1 MNDKLKLIVIA
12 GPTAVGKTDLSI
24 KLALDLD
31 CEIISADSRQFYKE
45 MNIGTAKPAPEL
57 LNMVQHHFINHKS
70 IHDYYSAARFEVDVI
85 DFLGLYNRKCVIMVG
100 GSGLYIK
107 AVCEG
112 IDEMPG
118 PDLSLRNAL
127 QKRLEEDGLKKLAKE
142 LKILDLDSWRSIDIQ
157 NPNRVIRALEVI
169 HQTDKKYSEL
179 KKSKKKDRNFDILK
193 IGLDMPREDL
203 FNRINDRVDAMI
215 DQGLLDEVKSLEVW
229 KNKTALQTVGYSEFF
244 NYLAGEYDFKEAV
257 RLFKRNTRRY
267 AKRQL
272 TWFRKDKDIHW
283 FLPNAYTSIKSL
295 INSFIHS

>member
-1 MNDKLKLIVIA
+1 LNDKLKLIVIA

-45 MNIGTAKPAPEL
+45 MDIGTAKPAPEQL
-57 LNMVQHHFINHKS
+57 KMVQHHFINHKS
-70 IHDYYSAARFEVDVI
+70 IYDYYSAGRFEADVI
-85 DFLGLYNRKCVIMVG
+85 DFLDHYKREIVIIVG

-112 IDEMPG
+112 IDAMPG
-118 PDLSLRNAL
+118 PDLRLRNAL

-142 LKILDLDSWRSIDIQ
+142 LKMLDLDSWRSIDIQ

-169 HQTDKKYSEL
+169 HQTGKKYSEL
-179 KKSKKKDRNFDILK
+179 KFSKKKNRNFDILK
-193 IGLDMPREDL
+193 IGLDMPRQDL
-203 FNRINDRVDAMI
+203 FSRINDRVDTMI

-244 NYLAGEYDFKEAV
+244 NYLAGEYDFEEAV

-272 TWFRKDKDIHW
+272 TWFRKDNDMHW
-283 FLPNAYTSIKSL
+283 FLPDAYTSIKSL